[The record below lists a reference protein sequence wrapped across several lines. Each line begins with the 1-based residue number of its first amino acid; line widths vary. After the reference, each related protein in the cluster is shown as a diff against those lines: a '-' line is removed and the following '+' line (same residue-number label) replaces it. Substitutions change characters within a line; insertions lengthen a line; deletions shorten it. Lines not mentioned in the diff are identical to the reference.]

1 MVRYENTALITCVDN
16 NETVTAEVLDFKPQ
30 KILSISL
37 QRSIKLILKYSPTSD
52 EYQGEMYGRTFITK
66 GPKGIHYTKG
76 R

>member
-16 NETVTAEVLDFKPQ
+16 NQTVTAEVLDFKPQ
-30 KILSISL
+30 KTLSISL
-37 QRSIKLILKYSPTSD
+37 QRSIKLILKYSLISD